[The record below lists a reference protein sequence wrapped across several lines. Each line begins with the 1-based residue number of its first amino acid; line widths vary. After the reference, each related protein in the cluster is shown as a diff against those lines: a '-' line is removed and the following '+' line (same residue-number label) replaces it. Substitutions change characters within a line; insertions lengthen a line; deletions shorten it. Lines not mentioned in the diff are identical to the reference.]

1 MKDLVLLLPLA
12 VAAQQKEA
20 ALDQRF
26 QALYVMRQLKE
37 TGKSV
42 KPFICE
48 DFLNFCCL
56 NSES

>member
-37 TGKSV
+37 TGKSLKHSFV
-42 KPFICE
+42 KSFGT
-48 DFLNFCCL
+48 FVA
-56 NSES
+56 